1 MTRDPPSE
9 PADRRRAESYS
20 TLEVAR
26 LLQVTVQTV
35 QRWVDAGHLK
45 AWRTVGGHRRI
56 DADSVQQFRASSGL
70 VHEHG
75 DAPAETPPAPTP
87 RSSDAPLVLVV
98 DDDPGDREL
107 MGYLLRRLQPTWR
120 IKFVDN
126 GFAALLA
133 IGKEPPDVL
142 ITDVAMPYLNGPAM
156 LRTLFES
163 VEHEGM
169 AILAVSSHSTQ
180 EIADLGGLP
189 PGVAFLH
196 KPVNRKALERFL
208 DGVQPA
214 TAQVFVEDAP

>member
-1 MTRDPPSE
+1 MPRDSASE

-70 VHEHG
+70 VSEAVEVE
-75 DAPAETPPAPTP
+75 DNAAPAPAAAT
-87 RSSDAPLVLVV
+87 SAGPLVLVV

-107 MGYLLRRLQPTWR
+107 MAYLLRRLRPDWR
-120 IKFVDN
+120 VKFAEN

-163 VEHEGM
+163 TEHEGM
-169 AILAVSSHSTQ
+169 AILAVSSHSTS
-180 EIADLGGLP
+180 EIAALGGLP

-208 DGVQPA
+208 AGVSPGSSA
-214 TAQVFVEDAP
+214 PSMEDNA